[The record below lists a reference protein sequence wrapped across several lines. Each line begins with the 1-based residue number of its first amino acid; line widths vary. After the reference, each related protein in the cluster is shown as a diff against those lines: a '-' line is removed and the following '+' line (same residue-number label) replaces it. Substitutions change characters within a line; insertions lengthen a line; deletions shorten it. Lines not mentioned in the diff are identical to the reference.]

1 MSYATLADLLNSLE
15 QGIRLLLP
23 SERAA
28 RKVNSAFDDRQRARG
43 LAAWEPAQALS
54 WAQWTRSLWS
64 QLILTGAEKRL
75 LLNPLQEHDLWR
87 QIVADFASLES
98 IASIDALATLAH
110 SAWQLAAAYR
120 ATSALQP
127 FKLRQSAAS
136 QDSRVFAE
144 WADAFT
150 KLCAQRELLSPA
162 LLEEALLEH
171 LRSGRL
177 SAPPSILLAGFSERT
192 PAQQRLLTELQAQ
205 GTGEA
210 LRADGLARRP
220 TVVTEC
226 DLHIPSTANPL
237 CAAVVAANESEEMLL
252 AVRWVRQLLQSA
264 QTGGHS
270 LRIAMLLP
278 NPAQER
284 ASLEP
289 VLRQILTPELQSI
302 HADPSSTPW
311 EFSSGSPLASL
322 AILTDAMELVRWAI
336 APLSQERVT
345 SLLLSPYVGDNG
357 ANLEA
362 LDAAARFDVRR
373 LRRLTLL
380 RSEISIPDVLEQ
392 ADQSG
397 SQPGSSE
404 LLASLRW
411 LRRVQEHAT
420 QDLRRP
426 REYAEWMEFI
436 RELVRSANWPG
447 NRPLTAAEFAA
458 AQVWEDA
465 LDTVS
470 TLDYSGRRTSFED
483 AWQALE
489 FHLQRTTSLPVSPH
503 ASLQILSVAEA
514 EASVF
519 DAAVLLRFTDANW
532 PENEQPHP
540 LLPWALQRSLKMPGT
555 DPAATAARSRGRL
568 ERLLRSTANILFT
581 CAAQNESG
589 HLRPSPFLETLPVE
603 RLDAAT
609 LFSSRGAAP
618 ALEESTEAIPCQT
631 VADDEPLPPLPP
643 GEVIGGASVLRLQA
657 ACGFLAFAQL
667 RLASS
672 EVEHHPLDG
681 TLGLDAGERGTLL
694 HRALQNFW
702 KTVASQERL
711 RGMRPDELQATLIRS
726 IDAAIPRHLR
736 LQGDWD
742 QAYLSLLKQRLG
754 SLLRQ
759 WLTHELERG
768 PFRILDVEL
777 QESVAIGPL
786 TLDVRIDRID
796 QVQDGVFLVDYKTG
810 SQIHTGLWDG
820 DRPDDPQLPLY
831 ALLPEAADL
840 QGLAFAW
847 IRAGEQMNWVG
858 FQAQEGVLPPSTSR
872 SSSTL
877 RDMASLQQA
886 WSHTLARLAEEFAQG
901 KAQVLPKSYNDNCV
915 ACAQRLLCRINRS
928 APSALHADSE
938 RSAEKGDDLPV

>member
-1 MSYATLADLLNSLE
+1 MSSATLDDLLNSLD
-15 QGIRLLLP
+15 QGTLLLLP
-23 SERAA
+23 GERAV
-28 RKVNSAFDDRQRARG
+28 RQVSSAFDQRQRARG

-54 WAQWTRSLWS
+54 WSHWTRSLWN

-87 QIVADFASLES
+87 QVVADYASRES
-98 IASIDALATLAH
+98 IASLDSLATLAH

-120 ATSALQP
+120 ATSPLQP

-136 QDSRVFAE
+136 QDSRIFAR
-144 WADAFT
+144 WADAFAR
-150 KLCAQRELLSPA
+150 LCAQRELLSAA

-177 SAPPSILLAGFSERT
+177 SAPPSILLVGFSERT

-205 GTGEA
+205 GTEAA
-210 LRADGLARRP
+210 LRSDDPARSR

-226 DLHIPSTANPL
+226 DLHAPSTANPL
-237 CAAVVAANESEEMLL
+237 CAAVVAAHESEELLL

-264 QTGGHS
+264 QTSGQS

-284 ASLEP
+284 AALEP

-311 EFSSGSPLASL
+311 VFSSGSPLSSL
-322 AILTDAMELVRWAI
+322 PILTDAMELVRWAI

-357 ANLEA
+357 ANLQA
-362 LDAAARFDVRR
+362 LDAAARFDLRR

-380 RSEISIPDVLEQ
+380 RSEISISDVLEQ
-392 ADQSG
+392 ADQSS
-397 SQPGSSE
+397 SQQSSSD
-404 LLASLRW
+404 LLSSLRW
-411 LRRVQEHAT
+411 LRRLQEHVT

-436 RELVRSANWPG
+436 RELVQSANWPG

-458 AQVWEDA
+458 SQAWEDA
-465 LDTVS
+465 LDAVS

-489 FHLQRTTSLPVSPH
+489 FHLQRTSSLPASPH
-503 ASLQILSVAEA
+503 TSIEILSAAEA

-532 PENEQPHP
+532 PENESPHP
-540 LLPWALQRSLKMPGT
+540 LLPWALQRSLQMPGT
-555 DPAATAARSRGRL
+555 DPAATAARSRARL
-568 ERLLRSTANILFT
+568 ERLLHSTGNILFT
-581 CAAQNESG
+581 SAAQDQSG
-589 HLRPSPFLETLPVE
+589 HLRPSPFLETLPVQH
-603 RLDAAT
+603 LDAAT
-609 LFSSRGAAP
+609 LLSSHGAAP

-672 EVEHHPLDG
+672 EVEHHPLEG
-681 TLGLDAGERGTLL
+681 TLGLDAAESGSLL

-711 RGMRPDELQATLIRS
+711 RSMRPDELNATLTSS
-726 IDAAIPRHLR
+726 IDVAIPRRLR

-742 QAYLSLLKQRLG
+742 QAYLSVLKQRLG

-768 PFRILDVEL
+768 PFRILDVER
-777 QESVAIGPL
+777 QESVTIGPL
-786 TLDVRIDRID
+786 TLDVRVDRID

-820 DRPDDPQLPLY
+820 ERPDDPQLPLY
-831 ALLPEAADL
+831 ALLPEAEEL
-840 QGLAFAW
+840 KGLAFAW

-858 FQAQEGVLPPSTSR
+858 FQAEEGVLPPSTSR
-872 SSSTL
+872 SSSSL

-886 WSHTLARLAEEFAQG
+886 WSHTLAHLAEEFAQG
-901 KAQVLPKSYNDNCV
+901 NAQVLPKSYDNNCV

-928 APSALHADSE
+928 APSAQHADGE
-938 RSAEKGDDLPV
+938 RSTEEGDALPV